1 MTIIKTLASM
11 TVNDEFL
18 NYNYYKYRPFLDS
31 DYYFP
36 SVESQ
41 KNFRIMAI
49 FINNYFKTYGI
60 KLPDDTNVRLYSDQ
74 NHRIKD
80 YLGTFYKERIS
91 LIFDEERI
99 DFIFCSD
106 ETIHCCMYKGYRSVY
121 NSNAINWKKYTDY
134 EVVNFE
140 NGSKIFNFIK
150 QRLGHV
156 M

>member
-18 NYNYYKYRPFLDS
+18 NYNYYKYRPFLEN

-36 SVESQ
+36 DLSSQ

-60 KLPDDTNVRLYSDQ
+60 ELPDDTHVRLYSDQ
-74 NHRIKD
+74 STGVKS
-80 YLGTFYKERIS
+80 YLGSFNKERIS
-91 LIFDEERI
+91 LVFDEERI
-99 DFIFCSD
+99 DFIFCAN
-106 ETIHCCMYKGYRSVY
+106 ETIHCRLYKAVRSVY
-121 NSNAINWKKYTDY
+121 NKSVRTWKLSNDY

-140 NGSKIFNFIK
+140 NGRKIFGLIK
-150 QRLGHV
+150 QHLRNAI
-156 M
+156 